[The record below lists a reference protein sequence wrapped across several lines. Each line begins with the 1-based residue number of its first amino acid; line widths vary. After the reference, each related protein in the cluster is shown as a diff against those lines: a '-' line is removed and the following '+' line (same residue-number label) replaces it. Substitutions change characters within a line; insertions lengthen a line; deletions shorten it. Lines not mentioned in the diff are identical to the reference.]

1 MNKNLASAGRNFG
14 VQLPRMFLLILI
26 TCSASL
32 FSANANA
39 QEQIRLLCQL
49 SHTATVEWDHSGTQ
63 VCRGY
68 FRGPDDNIFILEPQT
83 KLWRMDGGSKSYP
96 LTITEAYYNL
106 NRVDPKSESN
116 GNADSAYI
124 NRHTGQYNSHS
135 RKDTNLC
142 GRSIVVTGHCAP
154 VGVPLF

>member
-1 MNKNLASAGRNFG
+1 MNKNLASAGRSSG
-14 VQLPRMFLLILI
+14 SQLRRMLPWILV
-26 TCSASL
+26 TCSTSL
-32 FSANANA
+32 SSANAHA

-68 FRGPDDNIFILEPQT
+68 FRGPDDNVFILEPQA

-96 LTITEAYYNL
+96 LAITEAYYHL
-106 NRVDPKSESN
+106 NRVDPKSEGN
-116 GNADSAYI
+116 GNADAASI

-135 RKDTNLC
+135 RKDSDLC
-142 GRSIVVTGHCAP
+142 GRSIVVTGQCAP
-154 VGVPLF
+154 VGVPSF